1 MFCADQKVMNVL
13 VLYLVLLKATVTAFA
28 GLASLAVVR
37 DELVVQRA
45 VLTDAQLNE
54 AVVISQATPGP
65 AGLYVVS
72 VGYFVR
78 GLPGA
83 IAGWLAMATPA
94 LLIVPL
100 VHFAGRKAEH
110 PRAHAVLESVVLSS
124 AGLLLAAAIPL
135 AKAAIVDPVTV
146 LIALSTIGL
155 LIKTKIDTLWII
167 LGAAVTALAVSTAR
181 LLIP

>member
-1 MFCADQKVMNVL
+1 MNVL

-37 DELVVQRA
+37 DEFVVNRA

-54 AVVISQATPGP
+54 AVVITRATPGP
-65 AGLYVVS
+65 AGLYIVS
-72 VGYFVR
+72 ISYFAR
-78 GLPGA
+78 GIPGA

-110 PRAHAVLESVVLSS
+110 PRVRAVLESVVLTS

-135 AKAAIVDPVTV
+135 AKAAIVGPVTV
-146 LIALSTIGL
+146 LIALATISL
-155 LIKTKIDTLWII
+155 MLKTKLDTLWII
-167 LGAAVTALAVSTAR
+167 LAAAVTAYAVSAAR
-181 LLIP
+181 LLAAGSI